1 MSDLSFVDTNI
12 LLYAQDISEPQKQLV
27 AQRLLRELW
36 DRHTGRL
43 SVQVLNEYF
52 VNVTAKLKPGL
63 TPEEACEDIEALKA
77 WNPQSLDFDLMSIG
91 YHVQRRY
98 GISWWDSLIIAA
110 AERSGCSRI
119 YSEDLSDTRTYRGIQ
134 VVNPFAS

>member
-12 LLYAQDISEPQKQLV
+12 LLYARDISEPQKQPV
-27 AQRLLRELW
+27 AQSLLRELW
-36 DRHTGRL
+36 DRHTGRI

-63 TPEEACEDIEALKA
+63 TSEEAWEDIEALKA
-77 WNPQSLDFDLMSIG
+77 WNPQSLDFDLISIG

-119 YSEDLSDTRTYRGIQ
+119 YSEDLSDTQTYRGIQ
-134 VVNPFAS
+134 VVNPFTS